1 MNVPKENGT
10 SGLGD
15 IVMAVGV
22 MVGLGVMMVLS
33 DGSAGLDYLGVIV
46 LGFPSVL
53 ALLAT
58 GVLFKCVGALEMQD
72 RASPDD
78 ETPKAPRPGSFSRRH
93 G

>member
-1 MNVPKENGT
+1 
-10 SGLGD
+10 
-15 IVMAVGV
+15 MAVGV

-33 DGSAGLDYLGVIV
+33 DESVGLDSLGVIV
-46 LGFPSVL
+46 LGFPGVL

-58 GVLFKCVGALEMQD
+58 GVLFKCVGSLKMQD
-72 RASPDD
+72 RDSPPD